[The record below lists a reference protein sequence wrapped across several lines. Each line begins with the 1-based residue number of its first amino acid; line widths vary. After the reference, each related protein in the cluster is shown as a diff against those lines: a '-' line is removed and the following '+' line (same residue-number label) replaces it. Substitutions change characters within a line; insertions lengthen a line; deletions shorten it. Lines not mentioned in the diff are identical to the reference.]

1 MKNKIK
7 MIFVL
12 MLFYIS
18 TNAQNPKDYTIQI
31 STEIINSPLGIKLVW
46 PLDNN
51 ATSYSVYRKQI
62 NSNLWS
68 LLANNLSGSITS
80 FTDENVLIGSSFEY
94 KIKKVSN
101 VNAESSIY
109 AGIEVP
115 AIENKGK
122 LILLVDEVHSTAL
135 TMEINR
141 LIDDLTGEGW
151 VVLRHNIPNGSSV
164 TSVKTI
170 VQNVY
175 NLDTVNTKAIF
186 ILGHV
191 AVPYSGNIAPDGHVP
206 DHLGAWPSDLYYAD
220 INGNWTDSTVN
231 NNGANRNENKNI
243 PGDGKFDNS
252 TIPTDVEMQI
262 GRVDFYNLPVFSIS
276 ETELLRRYL
285 EKNHNYRVKNFSVTK
300 RVLIDDN
307 FGAFRGEAFA
317 SNGWRLSSIVGS
329 LNINNS
335 DYFSTLPS
343 NSYQWA
349 FACGGGSYNSIS
361 GVGNSTNFTTS
372 NPQSIFNLFFGSY
385 FGDWDSQNNF
395 MRSSLASGTTL
406 VSAWTGRPHWHFHL
420 MGLGENIGLS
430 AKNSQNNSSTYVT
443 NYYPRSI
450 HQTLLGDPTL
460 KNDIVAPVSN
470 VIATASNGDVL
481 LTWSISPDVVLGY
494 YVYKKND
501 ATGFYDRITPTI
513 ITTNSFTDVG
523 VIGTLSK
530 TYMVRAIKLENV
542 VSGTYYNLS
551 LGIFNNNLLS
561 RELLNLNAE
570 TFKIFPNPLIN
581 SEVTVLFYSLENKK
595 CNIKIIDNSGKLVFS
610 KSVLTS
616 VGNNSFVLSDL
627 NFAKGIYTLIID
639 NVYFKNI
646 IIN

>member
-1 MKNKIK
+1 MKNKIQTLL
-7 MIFVL
+7 VL
-12 MLFYIS
+12 MLFFIS
-18 TNAQNPKDYTIQI
+18 SNAQTPKDYTIQI
-31 STEIINSPLGIKLVW
+31 STEIVNSPLGIKLKW
-46 PLDNN
+46 PLDVN
-51 ATSYSVYRKQI
+51 ATSYNIFRKQI
-62 NSNLWS
+62 NSNVWS
-68 LLANNLSGSITS
+68 VLASNLPGNTTNY
-80 FTDENVLIGSSFEY
+80 TDENIVLGGSFEY
-94 KIKKVSN
+94 KIKKASN

-252 TIPTDVEMQI
+252 TIPTDVELQI

-276 ETELLRRYL
+276 ETELLRNYL
-285 EKNHNYRVKNFSVTK
+285 NKNHNYRVKNFSVTK

-307 FGAFRGEAFA
+307 FGAFGGEAFA

-329 LNINNS
+329 LNISNL

-361 GVGNSTNFTTS
+361 GVGNSNNFTTS

-395 MRSSLASGTTL
+395 MRSSLASGTAL
-406 VSAWTGRPHWHFHL
+406 VSVWTGRPHWHFHL

-430 AKNSQNNSSTYVT
+430 AKNSQNNSNTYVT
-443 NYYPRSI
+443 NYYSRSI
-450 HQTLLGDPTL
+450 HQNLIGDPTL

-470 VIATASNGDVL
+470 VLATNSSGNVI
-481 LTWSISPDVVLGY
+481 LTWSISPDVILGY
-494 YVYKKND
+494 YVYKKNN
-501 ATGFYDRITPTI
+501 TSGFYDRITPTI

-523 VIGTLSK
+523 AIETFSK

-551 LGIFNNNLLS
+551 LGVFNDYTL
-561 RELLNLNAE
+561 ENALFSLHKE
-570 TFKIFPNPLIN
+570 SITVYPNPSNGNNITITFF
-581 SEVTVLFYSLENKK
+581 SSKNKSTE
-595 CNIKIIDNSGKLVFS
+595 IKIIDYSGKVLFA
-610 KSVLTS
+610 KSIYLIE
-616 VGNNSFVLSDL
+616 GNNNFYFTDLS
-627 NFAKGIYTLIID
+627 FAKGIYSIIID
-639 NVYFKNI
+639 STIQKSI